1 MVGSHKS
8 HAQQSSLRSSCGKQ
22 DALAGLRK
30 WQLERDDTSD
40 PGGRL
45 YWDESGR
52 KYFSVT
58 RILAETSPQE
68 QRQALERWLAKP
80 GAEQERS
87 MAANRGSQAHAHLEY
102 CVKTGARLAR
112 ASANKR
118 GCWKQCSDGLERC
131 PAAITKWALHK
142 AVENAPSASWSSSGY
157 ARGLRSWALE
167 RVTQVHACEFSV
179 FASLRPRTDGTY
191 EPLSPAQARE
201 SALAGD
207 RVLSFAG
214 SCDGLFDVDKQLCL
228 VDWKTTGASR
238 HQSGAMKEARLLN
251 YRDQLGGYS
260 LGLRHLTGIEAP
272 GAAIV
277 VGRRTGAPEVTFL
290 GAAELKE
297 AEKRFLE
304 RVERFM
310 AARAR

>member
-8 HAQQSSLRSSCGKQ
+8 HAQNALAALRSWN
-22 DALAGLRK
+22 LR
-30 WQLERDDTSD
+30 RDDESD

-45 YWDESGR
+45 YWDAEGN

-87 MAANRGSQAHAHLEY
+87 MAANRGSQAHSHLEY

-112 ASANKR
+112 NSANKR

-167 RVTQVHACEFSV
+167 RVTQIHACEFSI
-179 FASLRPRTDGTY
+179 SH
-191 EPLSPAQARE
+191 PA
-201 SALAGD
+201 G
-207 RVLSFAG
+207 FAG

-304 RVERFM
+304 RVERFHEM
-310 AARAR
+310 RVHS

>member
-1 MVGSHKS
+1 MVGSHKTY
-8 HAQQSSLRSSCGKQ
+8 AQQSSLRSSCGKQ

-112 ASANKR
+112 NSANKR

-167 RVTQVHACEFSV
+167 RITQVHACEFSI
-179 FASLRPRTDGTY
+179 SH
-191 EPLSPAQARE
+191 PA
-201 SALAGD
+201 G
-207 RVLSFAG
+207 FAG

-260 LGLRHLTGIEAP
+260 LGLHHLTGIEAP

-310 AARAR
+310 AARACH